1 MQLADDISKV
11 LNFFP
16 VFFSLSLDHS
26 PLVVIMSQFNL
37 LMTIRSYPLH
47 LLNLNK
53 FSSHFFLLR
62 FWDDDRAAY
71 LLFF

>member
-1 MQLADDISKV
+1 
-11 LNFFP
+11 
-16 VFFSLSLDHS
+16 
-26 PLVVIMSQFNL
+26 MSQFNL

-71 LLFF
+71 LLFFKYVDAADEKKI